1 MRQILI
7 EKFEMDT
14 LVKMLFFSLQNSGM
28 EPHLNCTNIYAEV
41 LIPWIKFGSNMKAD
55 LEMLSLLG
63 FSTTGALQ
71 AVGSS
76 YLILSQ
82 FHFQFYE

>member
-1 MRQILI
+1 
-7 EKFEMDT
+7 MD
-14 LVKMLFFSLQNSGM
+14 
-28 EPHLNCTNIYAEV
+28 PHLNCTNIYAEV

-63 FSTTGALQ
+63 LSTTGALH
-71 AVGSS
+71 AVGSL

-82 FHFQFYE
+82 FHFQFYSYKNIIFYSLIHFVSLNVK